1 MSLKSQF
8 VIKLIAWAT
17 DQVPPNF
24 DLIMDWDTF
33 HTFWMAST
41 GFQSCLTDC
50 IAYQMYW
57 IRYCRWKVWEI
68 KSFNFPSRS
77 VRKSCISMDIC
88 NLCWKHKWATS
99 NSLLGSVHSVLSS
112 QHQTCFGSNDLWS
125 YAIWLKTRHNKFSH
139 FYNAKDILK
148 LRRFSINSINDDL

>member
-50 IAYQMYW
+50 IAHQMYW

-88 NLCWKHKWATS
+88 NLCWSTS
-99 NSLLGSVHSVLSS
+99 ELLQIPYCVMYKVCCLRNIKRALDRM
-112 QHQTCFGSNDLWS
+112 TYDRMLFGWN
-125 YAIWLKTRHNKFSH
+125 ARHNKFSLSTMRKI
-139 FYNAKDILK
+139 Y
-148 LRRFSINSINDDL
+148 